1 MLAYF
6 HVNFQLRCPSGL
18 LHGLVYSCSLSSHD
32 RLQIVHYLI
41 SDLFMRIYLLFC
53 RPGDV
58 ADVFHTFFGICGLSL
73 LGYTEDSE
81 QGYTGLRRVD
91 PVYALPVHTLERMG
105 LPVWHE

>member
-1 MLAYF
+1 MIY
-6 HVNFQLRCPSGL
+6 CG
-18 LHGLVYSCSLSSHD
+18 SCFLTH
-32 RLQIVHYLI
+32 
-41 SDLFMRIYLLFC
+41 

-73 LGYTEDSE
+73 LGYTEDSKG
-81 QGYTGLRRVD
+81 GYAALKRVD